1 MRALRIM
8 AGTAAMGLVFVI
20 GSVVALGAPRASAT
34 VDVQIKNFVYTPR
47 IVTID
52 PGDSVRWTNFDTA
65 SHGQVSVEPG
75 FATVVI
81 GQDQS
86 TVMTFNVP
94 GTFAYVCS
102 IHGVSMQGTVVVRG
116 TPPETP
122 KPPLSIG
129 HVVQDI
135 FQEARPDVFVEEV
148 ARGVS
153 PWTLATAALALG
165 VVVRLAWIARHR

>member
-1 MRALRIM
+1 MWGALGLF
-8 AGTAAMGLVFVI
+8 AGA
-20 GSVVALGAPRASAT
+20 VALCLFVLSHDASAAPRAGAI

-47 IVTID
+47 VITID
-52 PGDSVRWTNFDTA
+52 PGDQVRWTNFDTA

-75 FATVVI
+75 FSTVVI

-86 TVMTFNVP
+86 TVTTFNVP

-116 TPPETP
+116 TPPEKTA
-122 KPPLSIG
+122 PPINIG
-129 HVVQDI
+129 HVVQDV
-135 FQEARPDVFVEEV
+135 FQEARPDVFIDEV

-153 PWTLATAALALG
+153 PWTLGSVALALG
-165 VVVRLAWIARHR
+165 IAIRFAWFKRHR

>member
-1 MRALRIM
+1 MRALRVA
-8 AGTAAMGLVFVI
+8 AGAAAAGLGFVI
-20 GSVVALGAPRASAT
+20 GSAIVVAAPHAAAI

-75 FATVVI
+75 FATTVI

-102 IHGVSMQGTVVVRG
+102 IHGV
-116 TPPETP
+116 
-122 KPPLSIG
+122 
-129 HVVQDI
+129 
-135 FQEARPDVFVEEV
+135 
-148 ARGVS
+148 
-153 PWTLATAALALG
+153 
-165 VVVRLAWIARHR
+165 